1 MPFNK
6 ILLGEV
12 FFFFPQPYIFINSHQ
27 KYNLQATESP
37 SREDQGVAGS
47 IGEKAGD
54 SALASLLGVC
64 ALLPYKTES
73 QPHKVHLSLSF
84 FFFFGHIRNT

>member
-27 KYNLQATESP
+27 KYNLQATESQ
-37 SREDQGVAGS
+37 SRGGQGVVGS
-47 IGEKAGD
+47 GGEKAGD
-54 SALASLLGVC
+54 LSTDHMGGRPPTPPTASLLWVC
-64 ALLPYKTES
+64 ALWGP
-73 QPHKVHLSLSF
+73 QPLVPLQD
-84 FFFFGHIRNT
+84 

>member
-27 KYNLQATESP
+27 KYNLQATESQ
-37 SREDQGVAGS
+37 SREKQGEADSADV
-47 IGEKAGD
+47 KAGD
-54 SALASLLGVC
+54 PALTIGADPLGSLLGV
-64 ALLPYKTES
+64 
-73 QPHKVHLSLSF
+73 
-84 FFFFGHIRNT
+84 